1 MIQVVGAAEPLR
13 IIRDRYRLDALI
25 GEGGMAT
32 VWRAWDLT
40 LQRAIAVKL
49 LFASESHTE
58 EALVDRFLR
67 EARIAAS
74 VQHRNVIHIVDF
86 GTTTEGHPFMVM
98 ELLEGETLAARLRR
112 QKPLPVAEVVQIGHL
127 TLRGL
132 AAVHAAGIV
141 HRDLKPENVYL
152 KDEGGVLYPKILDF
166 GISRSIEPGVR
177 GGGSQVTREGVIVGT
192 PEYMSPEQARG
203 VKQLGYRTDLYS
215 MGVML
220 YEALTGQLP
229 YTSENVGDLIVK
241 IVTGCAPPVHEL
253 APQVPRVISDIVGRA
268 MARLPSDRFADAT
281 EMQDALLAASMQHA
295 AGAVPMA
302 SNLPPDTAPKLGA
315 PGLLGMLNGLPTN
328 PLPRTQAVQRL
339 MGGPAPANDFKPR
352 PFATTTLPPD
362 APMPPE
368 RLVTEPG
375 YRLPEGEARSAK
387 SQASANV
394 VFATATAQRR
404 TSDFPR
410 ENAAPG
416 AVDTADS
423 FDDHAPAGAVAQ
435 ASSLDNPAAEHAA
448 PSSPATLGA
457 QPPPDTHVPAELAST
472 GPAPG
477 TPSPLPSGSPL
488 LLQRGWRIAIIS
500 GPVLMGVAVV
510 ALSFAQRTPTGS
522 SVTEPP
528 THAAVSA
535 HSAPA
540 EHAVAEPSNVHL
552 TLKGVPQT
560 AHVTLDGKPAS
571 SVMTVARGDSPHS
584 VLVEAPGKQPWHTSF
599 VAQRDQTLEVA
610 LVDRPEAPGS
620 ATATKPATATA
631 ATVKSSTQKA
641 SRAAAQK
648 ARARRSN
655 AKQRQRHTQGA
666 LRVPDF

>member
-13 IIRDRYRLDALI
+13 VIRDRYRLDALI

-86 GTTTEGHPFMVM
+86 GTTGEGQPFMVM

-166 GISRSIEPGVR
+166 GISRTIEPAVR
-177 GGGSQVTREGVIVGT
+177 GAGSQVTREGVIVGT

-203 VKQLGYRTDLYS
+203 VKQLSYRTDLYS

-241 IVTGCAPPVHEL
+241 IVTGCATPVHEL
-253 APQVPRVISDIVGRA
+253 TPSVPRVISDIVARA

-281 EMQDALLAASMQHA
+281 EMQDALLTASMQHA

-302 SNLPPDTAPKLGA
+302 SNLPPETAPRLGT
-315 PGLLGMLNGLPTN
+315 PGLLFNGLPGLPAN
-328 PLPRTQAVQRL
+328 PLPRTLAVQRL
-339 MGGPAPANDFKPR
+339 LGAPANDVPSR
-352 PFATTTLPPD
+352 PFATTTMPPD
-362 APMPPE
+362 ASVPPA
-368 RLVTEPG
+368 RVVTAPG
-375 YRLPEGEARSAK
+375 YRFAQAAARPATSESLAVALLGAAPVSAPTPDEPSVSGAPSDAATADAPDARAAA
-387 SQASANV
+387 SQASS
-394 VFATATAQRR
+394 
-404 TSDFPR
+404 SDR
-410 ENAAPG
+410 AG
-416 AVDTADS
+416 AEHTTPSARADTAPS
-423 FDDHAPAGAVAQ
+423 SQVPAGARTQPRDA
-435 ASSLDNPAAEHAA
+435 
-448 PSSPATLGA
+448 LG
-457 QPPPDTHVPAELAST
+457 ST
-472 GPAPG
+472 GPAAL
-477 TPSPLPSGSPL
+477 TLSPPAT
-488 LLQRGWRIAIIS
+488 LQRGWRIAIVS

-510 ALSFAQRTPTGS
+510 ALSFAQRAPS
-522 SVTEPP
+522 SSANGLAGA
-528 THAAVSA
+528 HAAEPNKHGALSA
-535 HSAPA
+535 SAAQVEQGAALPA
-540 EHAVAEPSNVHL
+540 SVRL
-552 TLKGVPQT
+552 TLTGVPQN

-571 SVMTVARGDSPHS
+571 SVITVARGESPHS
-584 VLVEAPGKQPWHTSF
+584 VLVEAPGKLPWHTSY
-599 VAQRDQTLEVA
+599 VAQHDQTLNVT
-610 LVDRPEAPGS
+610 LVDPAETSGNASAPKP
-620 ATATKPATATA
+620 TANTPKSKASRTAPRKSRTKPART
-631 ATVKSSTQKA
+631 
-641 SRAAAQK
+641 
-648 ARARRSN
+648 
-655 AKQRQRHTQGA
+655 KQRQRSQGA